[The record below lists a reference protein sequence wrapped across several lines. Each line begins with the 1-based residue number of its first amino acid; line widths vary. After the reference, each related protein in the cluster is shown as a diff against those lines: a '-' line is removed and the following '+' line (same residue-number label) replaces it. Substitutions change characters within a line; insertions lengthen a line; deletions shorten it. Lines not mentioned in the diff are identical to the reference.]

1 MILHQDVKFLEDTMS
16 TNGLRPSKLLKLL
29 NHSVLYCDITFSEM
43 IGLITSGP
51 VLAFEIMGS
60 DAVNQWQ
67 ALVGPGDS
75 AMARSEAPLS
85 LRAKFG
91 SGMPNV
97 IRAVPM
103 RNL

>member
-1 MILHQDVKFLEDTMS
+1 MLSRDDVKCLP
-16 TNGLRPSKLLKLL
+16 LIQRKLS
-29 NHSVLYCDITFSEM
+29 NWTVLFCGVIFSEM

-67 ALVGPGDS
+67 ALVGPADY

-85 LRAKFG
+85 LCAKFG
-91 SGMPNV
+91 SGILKV
-97 IRAVPM
+97 IRSIPM
-103 RNL
+103 RNPDI

>member
-1 MILHQDVKFLEDTMS
+1 MRYL
-16 TNGLRPSKLLKLL
+16 TNSHHYYKEKLFNSSIQYYDL
-29 NHSVLYCDITFSEM
+29 TFSEM

-67 ALVGPGDS
+67 ALVGPADS

-91 SGMPNV
+91 SGKLNV
-97 IRAVPM
+97 IRAIPM
-103 RNL
+103 RNLGI

>member
-1 MILHQDVKFLEDTMS
+1 MV
-16 TNGLRPSKLLKLL
+16 
-29 NHSVLYCDITFSEM
+29 VTFSEM

-67 ALVGPGDS
+67 ALAGPGDS
-75 AMARSEAPLS
+75 AVARSEAPLS

-91 SGMPNV
+91 SGMLKGCVQPPEKS
-97 IRAVPM
+97 RY
-103 RNL
+103 LKSY